1 MSTLKVD
8 TIDTSNSSG
17 NITVSRPLSGSGA
30 SLTSLPAANLT
41 GTIAAISGA
50 NLTNN
55 SITVDVKL
63 VSSADDNIH
72 IGKNLPI
79 PSGSAL
85 NALTGKVV
93 METGDILR
101 VQSDTANSADIA
113 LSVMEVT

>member
-1 MSTLKVD
+1 MIVDHLNIFDSTDKI
-8 TIDTSNSSG
+8 IDPSG
-17 NITVSRPLSGSGA
+17 WDG
-30 SLTSLPAANLT
+30 T
-41 GTIAAISGA
+41 GFIDFTM
-50 NLTNN
+50 LTNN

>member
-1 MSTLKVD
+1 MANTFRSETFTGGST
-8 TIDTSNSSG
+8 
-17 NITVSRPLSGSGA
+17 
-30 SLTSLPAANLT
+30 AANTDMTVYTVPSSTTTIIIGLT
-41 GTIAAISGA
+41 IS

-63 VSSADDNIH
+63 VSSADDDIH

-113 LSVMEVT
+113 CSIMEVT

>member
-1 MSTLKVD
+1 MANTFKSITKTGGATAANTD
-8 TIDTSNSSG
+8 
-17 NITVSRPLSGSGA
+17 ITVYTVPA
-30 SLTSLPAANLT
+30 STTTIIIGLTISNLINT
-41 GTIAAISGA
+41 
-50 NLTNN
+50 

-63 VSSADDNIH
+63 ENADGDNIH

-93 METGDILR
+93 METGDILK

-113 LSVMEVT
+113 LSIMEIT